1 MNLANLH
8 PSRPTEALL
17 NRAHFHESC
26 GSLMSTVRINLT
38 KHKVLGGE
46 GEYPGPAVLH
56 CPL

>member
-8 PSRPTEALL
+8 PSRPTEALS

-26 GSLMSTVRINLT
+26 GSLSTVRINLT

-46 GEYPGPAVLH
+46 
-56 CPL
+56 